1 VNFWGIINLKL
12 LLDVLFAIGFG
23 LLLFSRVKEQ
33 RTLWL
38 LRGYLF
44 LVSTAWFI
52 QRYADLPLTSKLI
65 DAVVLACSLSLAILW
80 QGELRRLME
89 LLGTGRL
96 AVLLGNPPK
105 EFRATSTT
113 ITQLVDTAGKLS
125 QNRRGALIVVDLGSD
140 LRPEDFLYSGTNIEA
155 QLSTDLL
162 INLFATDTPL
172 HDGAVLVKGNKIISA
187 GVILPLSRQ
196 GISRYGTRHLAALGI
211 TERFDRCICIVVSE
225 ETGTLSLANQGK
237 LERPITSSRLQEL
250 LVNLIGNQ
258 NSIGTNKS
266 SLAIKKLVKEVFQKV
281 GIEESRLDSFPH
293 QFSGGMRQRVSIAM
307 ALALKPKLL
316 IADEPTTSLDTITSF
331 EIMQEIIHLCNEF
344 DTTLILI
351 SHDINLAAKWCKKVA
366 IIEKGSIVEKGN
378 VSDLSC
384 KTAVHHR
391 KVANHY

>member
-1 VNFWGIINLKL
+1 MNFWGIINLKL

-44 LVSTAWFI
+44 LVSSAWFI
-52 QRYADLPLTSKLI
+52 QRYASLPLTSKLI
-65 DAVVLACSLSLAILW
+65 DAVVLARSLSLAILW

-113 ITQLVDTAGKLS
+113 ITQLVATAGKLS

-225 ETGTLSLANQGK
+225 ETGTL
-237 LERPITSSRLQEL
+237 
-250 LVNLIGNQ
+250 
-258 NSIGTNKS
+258 
-266 SLAIKKLVKEVFQKV
+266 
-281 GIEESRLDSFPH
+281 
-293 QFSGGMRQRVSIAM
+293 
-307 ALALKPKLL
+307 
-316 IADEPTTSLDTITSF
+316 
-331 EIMQEIIHLCNEF
+331 
-344 DTTLILI
+344 
-351 SHDINLAAKWCKKVA
+351 
-366 IIEKGSIVEKGN
+366 
-378 VSDLSC
+378 
-384 KTAVHHR
+384 
-391 KVANHY
+391 

>member
-1 VNFWGIINLKL
+1 MNFWGLVTFKFF
-12 LLDVLFAIGFG
+12 LDVLFAASFG

-44 LVSTAWFI
+44 LVSLAWFV
-52 QRYADLPLTSKLI
+52 QRFANLPLTSKLI

-96 AVLLGNPPK
+96 AVLLGNAPK
-105 EFRATSTT
+105 EFRANANTVN
-113 ITQLVDTAGKLS
+113 QLVEAAGKLS
-125 QNRRGALIVVDLGSD
+125 QNRRGALMVIDIGSD
-140 LRPEDFLYSGTNIEA
+140 LRPEDFLYSGINIEA
-155 QLSTDLL
+155 QISVDLM

-250 LVNLIGNQ
+250 LNEFVD
-258 NSIGTNKS
+258 NSNSQIISKS
-266 SLAIKKLVKEVFQKV
+266 SSNRNVSSPKKSSND
-281 GIEESRLDSFPH
+281 IIS
-293 QFSGGMRQRVSIAM
+293 SIAID
-307 ALALKPKLL
+307 K
-316 IADEPTTSLDTITSF
+316 SV
-331 EIMQEIIHLCNEF
+331 
-344 DTTLILI
+344 
-351 SHDINLAAKWCKKVA
+351 KKT
-366 IIEKGSIVEKGN
+366 
-378 VSDLSC
+378 D
-384 KTAVHHR
+384 
-391 KVANHY
+391 

>member
-1 VNFWGIINLKL
+1 MNFWGIINFKL
-12 LLDVLFAIGFG
+12 LLDVLFALGFG

-44 LVSTAWFI
+44 LVSSAWFI
-52 QRYADLPLTSKLI
+52 QRYAYLPLTSKLI

-125 QNRRGALIVVDLGSD
+125 QNRRGALILVDLGSD
-140 LRPEDFLYSGTNIEA
+140 LRPEDFLYSGTNIDA

-172 HDGAVLVKGNKIISA
+172 HDGAVHVKGNKIISA

-250 LVNLIGNQ
+250 LVKLIGNQ
-258 NSIGTNKS
+258 NSMGTNKS
-266 SLAIKKLVKEVFQKV
+266 L
-281 GIEESRLDSFPH
+281 G
-293 QFSGGMRQRVSIAM
+293 
-307 ALALKPKLL
+307 
-316 IADEPTTSLDTITSF
+316 
-331 EIMQEIIHLCNEF
+331 
-344 DTTLILI
+344 
-351 SHDINLAAKWCKKVA
+351 
-366 IIEKGSIVEKGN
+366 
-378 VSDLSC
+378 
-384 KTAVHHR
+384 KTALSQ
-391 KVANHY
+391 KINSGDDIISDTNEKESNKSESIINIKD

>member
-1 VNFWGIINLKL
+1 MNFWGFINLKF
-12 LLDVLFAIGFG
+12 LLDVLFAAGFG

-44 LVSTAWFI
+44 LVSFAWFI
-52 QRYADLPLTSKLI
+52 QRYAYLPLTSKLI

-80 QGELRRLME
+80 QGELRRLLE

-96 AVLLGNPPK
+96 TVLLGNPPK
-105 EFRATSTT
+105 EFRASSTT
-113 ITQLVDTAGKLS
+113 VNQLVDAAGKLS
-125 QNRRGALIVVDLGSD
+125 QNRKGALVVVDLGSD
-140 LRPEDFLYSGTNIEA
+140 LRPEDFLYSGINIEA

-250 LVNLIGNQ
+250 LIKLVGNQ
-258 NSIGTNKS
+258 NSLSTSKS
-266 SLAIKKLVKEVFQKV
+266 STKKSNSSQKINTNDNITIENDSNKPERLNNIK
-281 GIEESRLDSFPH
+281 D
-293 QFSGGMRQRVSIAM
+293 
-307 ALALKPKLL
+307 
-316 IADEPTTSLDTITSF
+316 
-331 EIMQEIIHLCNEF
+331 
-344 DTTLILI
+344 
-351 SHDINLAAKWCKKVA
+351 
-366 IIEKGSIVEKGN
+366 
-378 VSDLSC
+378 
-384 KTAVHHR
+384 
-391 KVANHY
+391 

>member
-1 VNFWGIINLKL
+1 MNFWGLINLKL
-12 LLDVLFAIGFG
+12 LLDVLFAVGFG

-52 QRYADLPLTSKLI
+52 QRYAYLPLTSKLI

-96 AVLLGNPPK
+96 TVLLGNQPK

-113 ITQLVDTAGKLS
+113 ITKLVDTAGKLS

-155 QLSTDLL
+155 QLSTELL

-250 LVNLIGNQ
+250 LAKLIGNQ
-258 NSIGTNKS
+258 NSMGTSKS
-266 SLAIKKLVKEVFQKV
+266 SIGKKNVSQKTNPSDNITIDVKEK
-281 GIEESRLDSFPH
+281 E
-293 QFSGGMRQRVSIAM
+293 FSKSENFTNI
-307 ALALKPKLL
+307 K
-316 IADEPTTSLDTITSF
+316 D
-331 EIMQEIIHLCNEF
+331 
-344 DTTLILI
+344 
-351 SHDINLAAKWCKKVA
+351 
-366 IIEKGSIVEKGN
+366 
-378 VSDLSC
+378 
-384 KTAVHHR
+384 
-391 KVANHY
+391 

>member
-1 VNFWGIINLKL
+1 MNFWGFINLKF
-12 LLDVLFAIGFG
+12 LLDVLFAAGFG

-44 LVSTAWFI
+44 LVSFAWFI
-52 QRYADLPLTSKLI
+52 QRYAYLPLTSKLI

-105 EFRATSTT
+105 EFRARSTT
-113 ITQLVDTAGKLS
+113 INQLVDAAGKLS
-125 QNRRGALIVVDLGSD
+125 KNKKGALIVVDLGSD
-140 LRPEDFLYSGTNIEA
+140 LRPEDFLYSGIDIEA

-250 LVNLIGNQ
+250 LIKLVGNQ
-258 NSIGTNKS
+258 NPLITSKSSTNKKTSSQKINANDTITIDNDTNKS
-266 SLAIKKLVKEVFQKV
+266 
-281 GIEESRLDSFPH
+281 ES
-293 QFSGGMRQRVSIAM
+293 
-307 ALALKPKLL
+307 
-316 IADEPTTSLDTITSF
+316 
-331 EIMQEIIHLCNEF
+331 
-344 DTTLILI
+344 
-351 SHDINLAAKWCKKVA
+351 
-366 IIEKGSIVEKGN
+366 
-378 VSDLSC
+378 
-384 KTAVHHR
+384 
-391 KVANHY
+391 

>member
-1 VNFWGIINLKL
+1 MNFWGIINLKF

-23 LLLFSRVKEQ
+23 ILLFSRVKEQ

-52 QRYADLPLTSKLI
+52 QRYAYLPLTSKLI

-96 AVLLGNPPK
+96 TVLLGNPPK
-105 EFRATSTT
+105 EFRASSTT
-113 ITQLVDTAGKLS
+113 ITQLVDAAGKLS
-125 QNRRGALIVVDLGSD
+125 QNRKGALIVVDLGSD
-140 LRPEDFLYSGTNIEA
+140 LRPEDFLYSGTNLTA

-250 LVNLIGNQ
+250 LIDLIGNQ
-258 NSIGTNKS
+258 NSLGTSKS
-266 SLAIKKLVKEVFQKV
+266 SLNKTNPSQKTKPNDNITNNTNPKISNKSERISNFKE
-281 GIEESRLDSFPH
+281 
-293 QFSGGMRQRVSIAM
+293 
-307 ALALKPKLL
+307 
-316 IADEPTTSLDTITSF
+316 
-331 EIMQEIIHLCNEF
+331 
-344 DTTLILI
+344 
-351 SHDINLAAKWCKKVA
+351 
-366 IIEKGSIVEKGN
+366 
-378 VSDLSC
+378 
-384 KTAVHHR
+384 
-391 KVANHY
+391 

>member
-1 VNFWGIINLKL
+1 MNFWGFINLKL
-12 LLDVLFAIGFG
+12 FLDVLFATGFG

-44 LVSTAWFI
+44 LVSFAWFI
-52 QRYADLPLTSKLI
+52 QRYASLPLTSKLI

-96 AVLLGNPPK
+96 AVLLGNPTK

-113 ITQLVDTAGKLS
+113 VNQLVDASGKLS
-125 QNRRGALIVVDLGSD
+125 KNRKGALIVVDLGSD
-140 LRPEDFLYSGTNIEA
+140 LRPEDFLYSGINIEA

-250 LVNLIGNQ
+250 LIKLVGNQ
-258 NSIGTNKS
+258 NSS
-266 SLAIKKLVKEVFQKV
+266 S
-281 GIEESRLDSFPH
+281 S
-293 QFSGGMRQRVSIAM
+293 
-307 ALALKPKLL
+307 PKLSNNK
-316 IADEPTTSLDTITSF
+316 ITKSQKINANGNITINAD
-331 EIMQEIIHLCNEF
+331 
-344 DTTLILI
+344 
-351 SHDINLAAKWCKKVA
+351 HDNPENPSNIK
-366 IIEKGSIVEKGN
+366 
-378 VSDLSC
+378 D
-384 KTAVHHR
+384 
-391 KVANHY
+391 

>member
-1 VNFWGIINLKL
+1 
-12 LLDVLFAIGFG
+12 
-23 LLLFSRVKEQ
+23 
-33 RTLWL
+33 
-38 LRGYLF
+38 
-44 LVSTAWFI
+44 
-52 QRYADLPLTSKLI
+52 
-65 DAVVLACSLSLAILW
+65 
-80 QGELRRLME
+80 ME

-225 ETGTLSLANQGK
+225 ETGTLSLANHGN
-237 LERPITSSRLQEL
+237 LESPITSSRLQEH

-258 NSIGTNKS
+258 NSMGTNKS
-266 SLAIKKLVKEVFQKV
+266 SLSKN
-281 GIEESRLDSFPH
+281 
-293 QFSGGMRQRVSIAM
+293 
-307 ALALKPKLL
+307 
-316 IADEPTTSLDTITSF
+316 SLSQNT
-331 EIMQEIIHLCNEF
+331 
-344 DTTLILI
+344 
-351 SHDINLAAKWCKKVA
+351 NLSDN
-366 IIEKGSIVEKGN
+366 I
-378 VSDLSC
+378 VSDSNE
-384 KTAVHHR
+384 KETEKPAIFFN
-391 KVANHY
+391 KND

>member
-1 VNFWGIINLKL
+1 MNFWGIINLKL
-12 LLDVLFAIGFG
+12 LLDVLFAVGFG

-44 LVSTAWFI
+44 LVSSAWFI
-52 QRYADLPLTSKLI
+52 QRYAYLPLTSKLI

-258 NSIGTNKS
+258 NSMGTNKS
-266 SLAIKKLVKEVFQKV
+266 SLGKNVLSQKTNRVIILSVILIKKSQKNQK
-281 GIEESRLDSFPH
+281 F
-293 QFSGGMRQRVSIAM
+293 F
-307 ALALKPKLL
+307 
-316 IADEPTTSLDTITSF
+316 
-331 EIMQEIIHLCNEF
+331 
-344 DTTLILI
+344 
-351 SHDINLAAKWCKKVA
+351 INKK
-366 IIEKGSIVEKGN
+366 
-378 VSDLSC
+378 D
-384 KTAVHHR
+384 
-391 KVANHY
+391 